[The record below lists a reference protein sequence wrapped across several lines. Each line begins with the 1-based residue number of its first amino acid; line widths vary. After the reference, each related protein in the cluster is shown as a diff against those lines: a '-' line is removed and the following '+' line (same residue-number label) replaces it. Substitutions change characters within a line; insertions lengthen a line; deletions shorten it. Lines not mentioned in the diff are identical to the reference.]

1 MNARFSNLLCSLPL
15 IAWYLWGLSGE
26 IPVFI
31 FRLHELAAGTR
42 VGDFSL
48 LHLVAQAT
56 NIGFISLVV
65 ILLLV
70 RETPRS
76 SARGVAPYLATMV
89 GTFLIASFLFLPRAT
104 LAPSTFIVATSL
116 VIIGFALSIYTL
128 TFLGRSF
135 AILPS
140 ARTLVT
146 DGPYRYVRHPL
157 YLFEEI
163 AIVGLVLQYA
173 QPWALIVMVIHLDA
187 QLARMHYE
195 EQTLTQAF
203 PDYAMYAS
211 RTARLI
217 PGFY

>member
-173 QPWALIVMVIHLDA
+173 SPG
-187 QLARMHYE
+187 
-195 EQTLTQAF
+195 
-203 PDYAMYAS
+203 
-211 RTARLI
+211 RLS
-217 PGFY
+217 